1 MFKRI
6 SMLAAAAVLSM
17 ASAASATVVLQDDFD
32 YGTTDVLNIVP
43 NFSRAEL
50 DRWSDARLHLHHR
63 LHQRSRRPLP

>member
-6 SMLAAAAVLSM
+6 SMLAETAVLSM

-43 NFSRAEL
+43 NFLA
-50 DRWSDARLHLHHR
+50 
-63 LHQRSRRPLP
+63 PN